1 MNKSID
7 TLPPTVADELDQYS
21 LKAIEKYADARKGK
35 LVLSE
40 VTSN

>member
-1 MNKSID
+1 MNKTID
-7 TLPPTVADELDQYS
+7 TLPPTVADVDQYS